1 MIWHKCHLHRLRVDL
16 DMNQITVQGN
26 QDYQQ
31 NALHTFSVQTNIVL
45 IALCADISLREK

>member
-1 MIWHKCHLHRLRVDL
+1 MIWHYCHLQKLRLDL

-31 NALHTFSVQTNIVL
+31 NAPHTFSVQTNIVL
-45 IALCADISLREK
+45 IALCAAISLREK